1 MCVHRC
7 VAYMRGHFCFPHICA
22 SVGFE
27 RQKEER
33 ALESVGV
40 CMCGGVGGKAE
51 DLTFFERQS
60 FIRTHEPRF
69 VVTPPGV
76 TPGGGAAADCIDS
89 SPLHASGC
97 ILRRTYAT

>member
-7 VAYMRGHFCFPHICA
+7 VAYMRGHFVCPHICA
-22 SVGFE
+22 SVCFE

-33 ALESVGV
+33 ALERVGV
-40 CMCGGVGGKAE
+40 GVWGGGAEAE

-76 TPGGGAAADCIDS
+76 TPGGGAPADCMDS
-89 SPLHASGC
+89 PPLHASGC